1 MAKDPGLGYRV
12 TAAVTGVKG
21 SCNAGHAV
29 GESFELSCHNPGGL
43 CGFFYHDIFPA
54 LSLMQ
59 FNGAYPWDAPGQT
72 TVRCCDKNVNL
83 TMVIRKQG
91 T

>member
-1 MAKDPGLGYRV
+1 MAQTPPGMELFEAEV
-12 TAAVTGVKG
+12 VAADAP
-21 SCNAGHAV
+21 CHAGHQV
-29 GESFELSCHNPGGL
+29 GDKLFLNCWDTGGL